1 MKLFICLNEILFDF
15 QRTALSI
22 AVERGDT
29 EIINLFLQNE
39 KIDVNYK
46 FISNLIFIK
55 FFSSF
60 LNLISL
66 AILYNSKIF
75 IFYHIFILFFKIEFL
90 IFYIS

>member
-1 MKLFICLNEILFDF
+1 MKLFIFLNEILFDF

-75 IFYHIFILFFKIEFL
+75 IFYHIFILFF
-90 IFYIS
+90 